1 MPRGGAGFSFGA
13 GVMSKIDTST
23 AAVEALMAGVTAG
36 PWQIHDEKAYGH
48 RSTHF
53 FQEIWN
59 NETDILVA
67 TEVTRA
73 HNDGGAANM
82 RFIRASRDLVPA
94 LLAERNALRADLMR
108 AQEVV
113 RVMQGASAHLRPA
126 ATGAATGAA
135 SGIHWATDEEK
146 QAAVLRSR
154 VQLAQWQE
162 QNAPRPCKAREG
174 VLRDVSGQ
182 APAGTEYLDPGMGMA
197 GDPGAGGE

>member
-1 MPRGGAGFSFGA
+1 
-13 GVMSKIDTST
+13 MSKIDTST

-154 VQLAQWQE
+154 IAHQRRAGGQE
-162 QNAPRPCKAREG
+162 QNAPRPCKAREAI
-174 VLRDVSGQ
+174 LRLALGQ